1 MNSFLKSFLIT
12 AAIAVAASCTKE
24 SATGGSG
31 GEATIRLSVAI
42 ADGDATKTYLGQKEG
57 NLYHTFWHAG
67 DRISLNGVPS
77 VALGVEQEGLQKAS
91 FVFRGGL
98 YSPFNIIYP
107 ATTQTDVV
115 SFPAEQQYVEG
126 SFDPSAAPM
135 WASTS
140 SYEDATLKHL
150 SSLLRLS
157 LKDTNEETVLK
168 SVSLTACGGETISG
182 DFRLEKDEKGFFTGT
197 MTPIEGSSDLK
208 LSFGEEGL
216 ALKANATPVYVAIPA
231 GDYSAGFKLTL
242 CDTTGKA
249 MMLSFFG
256 AQPKSIAQSK
266 VLEFPEVQF
275 KADSG
280 DTLHIWDANDFI
292 LLSSTKATKVYIHND
307 IDLEGV
313 SWGGCTVGFNGTI
326 DGMNHTVSNISKQA
340 FIQKAATNADLTIKN
355 LSFKGCKNTII
366 TFGGGSLT
374 LDHCRFVDNIA
385 SGTNAPVL
393 KVPSGATKGSIK
405 VSCCDFIG
413 NAPTSK
419 TGKYSTVLLAGNIP
433 VYFTNCLFVDNS
445 GSDYGSAIHASK
457 RESSPSEVDTSLL
470 AMNNCLFYGNVN
482 KGSLDPSVMSI
493 GTAEFIMLNCT
504 VIQSEPSYK
513 YAVRCGASRN
523 MDSSFLAGNIVTS
536 KSASGYSFYTAS
548 TEYFERSVGYNQY
561 SDACMENASKV
572 SLKETYSW
580 TKTGGGAGI
589 KDNVVGVPDYY
600 TVPEKSNGYLWSW
613 EMPKEKVSE
622 LPSLEEF
629 EKLLLEDKSLG
640 GESGSGTAF
649 INWLKTVKLGD
660 HTALETDLYGNV
672 RDVQRMWPGC
682 YQK

>member
-12 AAIAVAASCTKE
+12 AAIAVATSCTKE
-24 SATGGSG
+24 AATGGSG

-57 NLYHTFWHAG
+57 NIYHTFWHAG

-77 VALGVEQEGLQKAS
+77 VALGAEQEGLQKAS

-140 SYEDATLKHL
+140 KYEDVTLKHL

-157 LKDTNEETVLK
+157 LKDSGEETVLK
-168 SVSLTACGGETISG
+168 SLSLTAVGGEAISG
-182 DFRLEKDEKGFFTGT
+182 DFRLEKDAKGFFTGA
-197 MTPIEGSSDLK
+197 MTPTEGSSDLK

-216 ALKANATPVYVAIPA
+216 ALKATPTLVYVAIPA
-231 GDYSAGFKLTL
+231 GDYSNGFKLTL
-242 CDTTGKA
+242 RDNNGKA

-256 AQPKSIAQSK
+256 AQAKSIAPSK
-266 VLEFPEVQF
+266 VLEFPEVQYTP
-275 KADSG
+275 DSD
-280 DTLHIWDANDFI
+280 DTLHIWDASDFI
-292 LLSSTKATKVYIHND
+292 KLSSTEATKVYIHND
-307 IDLEGV
+307 IDLSGNT
-313 SWGGCTVGFNGTI
+313 WGGCANGFNGTI
-326 DGMNHTVSNISKQA
+326 DGMNHTISNISSKA
-340 FIQKAATNADLTIKN
+340 FVQKAATNPDLILKN
-355 LSFKGCKNTII
+355 ITFKGCKNTII
-366 TFGGGSLT
+366 TFGGGT
-374 LDHCRFVDNIA
+374 LEIDHCRFIENIA
-385 SGTNAPVL
+385 SGAFVPVL
-393 KVPSGATKGSIK
+393 NVPSSALSGSIK

-413 NAPTSK
+413 NSPTPTTSSSLG
-419 TGKYSTVLLAGNIP
+419 TLLFAGQIP
-433 VYFTNCLFVDNS
+433 IYITNCLFVDNYGNS
-445 GSDYGSAIHASK
+445 YGSAIHSSK
-457 RESSPSEVDTSLL
+457 VANSLL
-470 AMNNCLFYGNVN
+470 AMNNCLFYGNAN
-482 KGSLDPSVMSI
+482 KGTADPSVISI
-493 GTAEFIMLNCT
+493 GTAKFIMLNCT
-504 VIQSEPSYK
+504 VIQSVPSYK
-513 YAVRCGASRN
+513 YAVRCGASGG

-536 KSASGYSFYTAS
+536 VNAAGYSFYTAAA
-548 TEYFERSVGYNQY
+548 TYFERSVGYNQY
-561 SDACMENASKV
+561 SAACMETSAKV

-580 TKTGGGAGI
+580 TKTGGQAGI

-600 TVPEKSNGYLWSW
+600 TVPKESNGYLWSW

-629 EKLLLEDKSLG
+629 EKLLLEDESLG

-649 INWLKTVKLGD
+649 INWLKTVKVGN